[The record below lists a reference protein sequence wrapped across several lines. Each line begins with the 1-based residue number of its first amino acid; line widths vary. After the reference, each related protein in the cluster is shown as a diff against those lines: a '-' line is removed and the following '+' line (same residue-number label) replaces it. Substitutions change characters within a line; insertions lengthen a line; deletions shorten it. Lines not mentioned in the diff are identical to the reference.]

1 VDEEKKIAIILPA
14 YDEANAIGQVLD
26 KLLPMA
32 NEHGWQVIVVDDGS
46 TDGTGKI
53 AAERGANVLTHEHN
67 RGYGA
72 SLSTAVR
79 RTDADVVVFMDADGQ
94 QNHNDILRL
103 LEHADHHD
111 MVVGARTKDSHTDA
125 YRVLGKK
132 LLVWFANYLA
142 KERIPDINSGFRAFK
157 RDTLL
162 RYLHLMPPG
171 FSFSATSTFAMLK
184 GGHQIK
190 WVPITTTRRIGTST
204 VKQLRHGPETMML
217 MLRLTVLFDP
227 LRVFLPT
234 SGILMLLAAIATA
247 ANFIQDFLNGIYRL
261 AVPATALFLAISA
274 VIIFML
280 GLLTDQVSA
289 IRREQHRSP

>member
-1 VDEEKKIAIILPA
+1 MNTKEKVAVILPS
-14 YDEANAIGQVLD
+14 YDEADAIGQVLD

-32 NEHGWQVIVVDDGS
+32 AEHGWQVILVDDGS

-53 AAERGANVLTHEHN
+53 AAEHGAKVLTHDQN

-72 SLSTAVR
+72 SLSTALTK
-79 RTDADVVVFMDADGQ
+79 TDADIVVFMDADGQ
-94 QNHNDILRL
+94 QNPGDITRL
-103 LEHADHHD
+103 LEHTDQHD
-111 MVVGARTKDSHTDA
+111 MVVGARTKDSHVDA
-125 YRVLGKK
+125 YRLFGKRVLI
-132 LLVWFANYLA
+132 WFANYLA
-142 KERIPDINSGFRAFK
+142 KEKIPDINSGFRAFR
-157 RDTLL
+157 RDVLL

-190 WVPITTTRRIGTST
+190 WVPIKTTKRIGTST

-234 SGILMLLAAIATA
+234 SGMLMLLAIIATA
-247 ANFIQDFLNGIYRL
+247 ANIIQDFLNGIYRL

-280 GLLTDQVSA
+280 GLVTDQVSA
-289 IRREQHRSP
+289 IRREQHRSL

>member
-1 VDEEKKIAIILPA
+1 VNTKEKVAVILPS
-14 YDEANAIGQVLD
+14 YDEADAIGQVLD

-32 NEHGWQVIVVDDGS
+32 AEHGWQVILVDDGS

-53 AAERGANVLTHEHN
+53 AAEHGAKVLTHDQN

-72 SLSTAVR
+72 SLSTALTK
-79 RTDADVVVFMDADGQ
+79 TDADIVVFMDADGQ
-94 QNHNDILRL
+94 QNPGDITRL
-103 LEHADHHD
+103 LEHTDQHD
-111 MVVGARTKDSHTDA
+111 MVVGARTKDSHVDA
-125 YRVLGKK
+125 YRLFGKRVLI
-132 LLVWFANYLA
+132 WFANYLA
-142 KERIPDINSGFRAFK
+142 KEKIPDINSGFRAFR
-157 RDTLL
+157 RDVLL

-190 WVPITTTRRIGTST
+190 WVPIKTTKRIGTST

-234 SGILMLLAAIATA
+234 SGMLMLLAIIATA
-247 ANFIQDFLNGIYRL
+247 ANIIQDFLNGIYRL

-280 GLLTDQVSA
+280 GLVTDQVSA
-289 IRREQHRSP
+289 IRREQHRSL